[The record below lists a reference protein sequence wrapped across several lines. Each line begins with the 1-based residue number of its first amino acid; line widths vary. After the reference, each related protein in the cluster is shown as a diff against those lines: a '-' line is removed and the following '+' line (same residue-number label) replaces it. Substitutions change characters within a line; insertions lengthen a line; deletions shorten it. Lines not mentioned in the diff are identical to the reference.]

1 LKAGGE
7 ISYKEGSTES
17 QNIVPRCFRDL
28 LPLTV
33 DFQLPNASTSC
44 GSIGCMGVDLNYRSK
59 QMIEITGNLPQCKLC
74 MNLQPILC
82 MNYNTN
88 VGCCERVCCE
98 DGLYWSRSVINR
110 SVM

>member
-44 GSIGCMGVDLNYRSK
+44 GSIGCMGVDLIYRSK
-59 QMIEITGNLPQCKLC
+59 QMIEI
-74 MNLQPILC
+74 
-82 MNYNTN
+82 
-88 VGCCERVCCE
+88 
-98 DGLYWSRSVINR
+98 NR
-110 SVM
+110 YFTPVQIMHELTTYIMHEL